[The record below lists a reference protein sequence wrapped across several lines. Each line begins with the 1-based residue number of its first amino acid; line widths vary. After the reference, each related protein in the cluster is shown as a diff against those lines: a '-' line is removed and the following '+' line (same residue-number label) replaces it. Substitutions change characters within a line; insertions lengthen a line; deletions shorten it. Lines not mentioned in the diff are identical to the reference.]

1 MNVYQVSDKFY
12 MPQPRWCVAIDS
24 YLASE
29 IDHKWVKL
37 FDQNGYDL
45 TLLEQCYA
53 SVNGYHPQ
61 KHRHR
66 YTLKQKW
73 FDTDSIEGAHINHA
87 DLYQR
92 KGYDGPA
99 LEQIELLC
107 REHPQICKIGR
118 IRPKWGIDISIDYVD
133 RDHNCFEVFHYEW
146 DDFNYDRV
154 CEQKDAMERIIRG
167 RDWDDAAKELLKRK
181 DQWHHLGFFEQSKW
195 KSDFF
200 CLPPE
205 QFKQVVWE

>member
-1 MNVYQVSDKFY
+1 MDVYQIAEKFKL
-12 MPQPRWCVAIDS
+12 PQPRWSNPIDD
-24 YLASE
+24 YLVEE

-45 TLLEQCYA
+45 TLLEQCYS
-53 SVNGYHPQ
+53 SVNGYNPIE
-61 KHRHR
+61 HRHR

-73 FDTDSIEGAHINHA
+73 FDSDSTENAHINHA

-92 KGYDGPA
+92 KGYEGAA
-99 LEQIELLC
+99 LEQLEKLC
-107 REHPQICKIGR
+107 AKHPQICKITK

-154 CEQKDAMERIIRG
+154 CVKKREIELKVRSV
-167 RDWDDAAKELLKRK
+167 DWDEAAKSLLKHK
-181 DQWHHLGFFEQSKW
+181 DKWHSLGFFEQSLW
-195 KSDFF
+195 KSKFF
-200 CLPPE
+200 GLPPE
-205 QFKQVVWE
+205 QFKTIIWE